1 MLEPGTLKTRQII
14 AADYSAFILCLTSF
28 LFLITV
34 LALPFLLVTIPM
46 LIHRVRQIRRTLQE
60 GLTTSG
66 SVKRVR
72 FNRGYN
78 TVWFSYQF
86 QGETFEAVNK
96 IPWYKKQVEE
106 NSTVKVR
113 HSIEDPSRAFI
124 QHYYTE
130 SATEFRSRKGK

>member
-1 MLEPGTLKTRQII
+1 MFEPGTLKTKQII
-14 AADYSAFILCLTSF
+14 AADHWAFTLCLISF

-34 LALPFLLVTIPM
+34 LALPFLFVTIPM

-60 GLTTSG
+60 GLTASG
-66 SVKRVR
+66 SVNRVR
-72 FNRGYN
+72 FNRSYN

-86 QGETFEAVNK
+86 QGETFEVVNK
-96 IPWYKKQVEE
+96 IPWFKKMVEE
-106 NSTVKVR
+106 NSTVEVR

-130 SATEFRSRKGK
+130 SAT